1 MREADNGLE
10 MRVYQFPDQDNAID
24 QSQDA
29 EIDNSTNN
37 SKQAIQNGTLE
48 ANMVANSQKT
58 NRNIPVSPKSSI
70 KQTINSKN
78 YKKQTSDSPRSPR
91 SFVKF
96 SQDKNPGT
104 QDDLVKSTIDVTI
117 TSNPLCVS

>member
-29 EIDNSTNN
+29 EIDKSTND
-37 SKQAIQNGTLE
+37 SKQAVKNGTPE
-48 ANMVANSQKT
+48 TNMIANSQKT

-78 YKKQTSDSPRSPR
+78 YKKQASDSPRT
-91 SFVKF
+91 FVKF